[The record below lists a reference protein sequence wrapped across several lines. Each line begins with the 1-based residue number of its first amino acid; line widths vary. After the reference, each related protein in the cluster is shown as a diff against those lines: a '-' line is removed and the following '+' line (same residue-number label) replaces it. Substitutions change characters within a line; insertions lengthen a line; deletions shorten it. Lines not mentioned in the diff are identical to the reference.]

1 MITAHMVD
9 GGKAMK
15 IEKCPFCGKEVA
27 EISNCQELEG
37 CRHFEKCPATEPYVC
52 VVCNMFEGG
61 CGASSGYY
69 DSAEKAISAWNRRA
83 GKDIERLTERVEA
96 QRWIPV
102 SERLPE
108 VGKCVLIRQI
118 YSPIRSEHGEYEE
131 ITIGYLH
138 QPTDKRYKPYFYW
151 VAASDYGDMVRAES
165 ICPGSKYVTHW
176 MPLPEPPKGE

>member
-1 MITAHMVD
+1 M
-9 GGKAMK
+9 
-15 IEKCPFCGKEVA
+15 
-27 EISNCQELEG
+27 
-37 CRHFEKCPATEPYVC
+37 
-52 VVCNMFEGG
+52 
-61 CGASSGYY
+61 
-69 DSAEKAISAWNRRA
+69 
-83 GKDIERLTERVEA
+83 ERLTIRLQNGVIKRTEVNGDNRGENIMSRLA
-96 QRWIPV
+96 AYEDLNLSPTEIAEKLKELAELRKATRWIPV

-176 MPLPEPPKGE
+176 MPLPQLPKEG